1 MTTAHLTQE
10 EFRENF
16 NPAQS
21 RIQILSAP
29 INLPGTCVLCGT
41 SRTDDRQY
49 VDLGIWVEFVG
60 QIYFCTY
67 CMTEMVNRLGGHTA
81 EQAAAIETELNAARQ
96 TIIDFHV
103 KEQALDGAINSL
115 AASGLFTGFNS
126 IATNSPE
133 SVPNEQDQLSYSGIT
148 EEDKQRAIEQLNGT
162 AESSSEQRSND
173 VPATSND
180 ELDVSNWL

>member
-81 EQAAAIETELNAARQ
+81 EQAASIETELSAARQ
-96 TIIDFHV
+96 HILEFHE
-103 KEQALDGAINSL
+103 KEKALDGAINNL
-115 AASGLFTGFNS
+115 LASGLFNHLNLRSGSNPTDDF
-126 IATNSPE
+126 T
-133 SVPNEQDQLSYSGIT
+133 EQDALSAVADSEKY
-148 EEDKQRAIEQLNGT
+148 EQLT
-162 AESSSEQRSND
+162 IESIGDDTKSATEQRPND
-173 VPATSND
+173 VSAASDD